1 LARKCPARSF
11 KVRGW
16 SLVGRIAM
24 SKVREK
30 AEARTKQFVGQMMQ
44 DDKLVQEGKE
54 QEQDAERAE
63 EPVDENLRRRAKRNQ
78 RSR

>member
-1 LARKCPARSF
+1 M
-11 KVRGW
+11 
-16 SLVGRIAM
+16 I
-24 SKVREK
+24 
-30 AEARTKQFVGQMMQ
+30 Q
-44 DDKLVQEGKE
+44 DDRLVQEGKE